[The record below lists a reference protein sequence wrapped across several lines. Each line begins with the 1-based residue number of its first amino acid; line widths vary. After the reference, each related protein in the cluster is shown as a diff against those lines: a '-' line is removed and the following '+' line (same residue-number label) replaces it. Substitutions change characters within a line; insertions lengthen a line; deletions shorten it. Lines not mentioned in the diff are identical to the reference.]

1 MTLLDFLFLW
11 FLLSI
16 PSTLF
21 LCRMLSWA
29 DTGDST

>member
-1 MTLLDFLFLW
+1 MTLLDFLILW

-21 LCRMLSWA
+21 LCRMLRWA
-29 DTGDST
+29 DRPS